1 MSSSKSKRSLKKI
14 SVAKLAVD
22 VLIVAGIVTSCSV
35 IVDDISEAIRM
46 TRIEDAREQ
55 IEAGASVQT
64 ATVPE
69 YDFKCMKPVE
79 YAVPVGDT
87 SFKSYMDWRCIT
99 NTDSDQY
106 HLQEKCWTDD
116 NGLRRYNDYYVIA
129 VGSYYS
135 THIGEKFTISLD
147 NGNEFTAVVG
157 DFKADKH
164 TDSLHR
170 YTLTSA
176 GSKNVIEFVV
186 DTKSLPDM
194 ARKMGDISYVNG
206 FDGNIDRIEGTIE

>member
-1 MSSSKSKRSLKKI
+1 MSKKRI
-14 SVAKLAVD
+14 SAAKLTVD
-22 VLIVAGIVTSCSV
+22 IILIAGIAVCGAIV
-35 IVDDISEAIRM
+35 VDDISEAIRIA
-46 TRIEDAREQ
+46 RIEAAREQ

-69 YDFKCMKPVE
+69 YNFRCAKPVE

-87 SFKSYMDWRCIT
+87 SFKSYMDWRAIT
-99 NTDSDQY
+99 DKYSDQY
-106 HLQEKCWTDD
+106 RLQEKCWTDD

-157 DFKADKH
+157 DFKADEH

-176 GSKNVIEFVV
+176 GSKNVVEFVV

-194 ARKMGDISYVNG
+194 ARKMGDISYVSG